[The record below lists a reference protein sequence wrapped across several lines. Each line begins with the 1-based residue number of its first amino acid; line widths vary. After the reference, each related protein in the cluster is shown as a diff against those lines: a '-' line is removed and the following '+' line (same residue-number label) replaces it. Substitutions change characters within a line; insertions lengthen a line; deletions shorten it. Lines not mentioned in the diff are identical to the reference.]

1 MGNYTFS
8 RDENGK
14 RDWRIRRSPS
24 HEDWWPFYL
33 TSRTIR
39 MMSVDASQVDEGQGS
54 RIGDRGSGLISMFF
68 KQLAIETAACQ
79 QTCPAYKSYVHWAHA
94 PNSLNFYPLP
104 SWWHFPPLLHLC
116 MYVFMCIPAF
126 YSTTFYRAGS
136 SDQSNGTGR
145 KSRKMKGVGA
155 GENRYRCIDGI
166 LIIAPIAT
174 FIQANKSPNQT
185 EMDLLWG
192 LGMCGSMG
200 LSPTCKYSWQAW
212 NFPNAVGPTVQW
224 ALAEMCIEIGVGIR
238 GRWTNCAA
246 SVRPS
251 IKEHFARTVIMH
263 GSLFVLL
270 ASTVG
275 KYPFPTWF
283 YIWFLLV
290 GLI

>member
-1 MGNYTFS
+1 
-8 RDENGK
+8 
-14 RDWRIRRSPS
+14 
-24 HEDWWPFYL
+24 
-33 TSRTIR
+33 
-39 MMSVDASQVDEGQGS
+39 
-54 RIGDRGSGLISMFF
+54 
-68 KQLAIETAACQ
+68 
-79 QTCPAYKSYVHWAHA
+79 
-94 PNSLNFYPLP
+94 
-104 SWWHFPPLLHLC
+104 